1 MEKKQFEAEL
11 LDRYGELIGGALL
24 SKVLGYASLDAMK
37 RAIERKTLEIPTF
50 FIKGRRGRYALTV
63 DVANW
68 LLNCKESAVGQ
79 VKVEPNQLRSK

>member
-1 MEKKQFEAEL
+1 
-11 LDRYGELIGGALL
+11 
-24 SKVLGYASLDAMK
+24 MK